1 MEPPEPHP
9 QEAHAQESRLV
20 LPARTSQTQPVIR
33 RPGIAVLLMLSAVAT
48 VLMAYRPPAPKP
60 AAPHRFESKIA
71 DFEAQDRTHAAPQK
85 PILFVGSSSIEK
97 WPDLELA
104 FPDRRVLNRGISS
117 FKLEDLL
124 HFFDRLIVPY
134 HPGVVVLYGGD
145 NDLDAGLSVEATLS
159 LYREFLGRVDRV
171 FPGTPVVLLAVKAS
185 PKRIQQLGL
194 QMDLNRRLV
203 ELAGS
208 RPRTEYVDTF
218 TPLVDAAGRPD
229 PRWFLA
235 DELHPNAGAYSVW
248 NECLRP
254 ILARLQETSVPKG
267 P

>member
-1 MEPPEPHP
+1 MGPKWGP
-9 QEAHAQESRLV
+9 QGSHTQESRLV
-20 LPARTSQTQPVIR
+20 LPARPSQTRSVIR
-33 RPGIAVLLMLSAVAT
+33 RPGIAVLLLLSAVAT
-48 VLMAYRPPAPKP
+48 VLIACFPTAPKP
-60 AAPHRFESKIA
+60 AAPHRFESKVA
-71 DFEAQDRTHAAPQK
+71 GFEAHDRTHGAPRD

-97 WPDLELA
+97 WPDLGLA

-124 HFFDRLIVPY
+124 HFFDRLVLPY
-134 HPGVVVLYGGD
+134 HPRVVVLYGGD
-145 NDLDAGLSVEATLS
+145 NDLDAGLSVETTLS
-159 LYREFLGRVDRV
+159 LYREFLGRVDRA
-171 FPGTPVVLLAVKAS
+171 FPGTPIVLLAVKAS

-194 QMDLNRRLV
+194 QLDLNRRLV
-203 ELAGS
+203 ELARS

-235 DELHPNAGAYSVW
+235 DELHLNAGAYAVW
-248 NECLRP
+248 DECLRP
-254 ILARLQETSVPKG
+254 VLARLQETSVPKR